1 MINICFVPCFGKGE
15 LYRDLADKLV
25 KKYKNDIK
33 IYWIIVDKRY
43 QTINRTDSRLY
54 IDFSISKN
62 NKSEE
67 FKDFRINEIIYSD
80 RVLNKN
86 IDKGKKYLINLEYI
100 LYDYIKEHRI
110 NIIIGERAQAHELLL
125 GRICNLCPEL
135 KCEYYSMTDIRIP
148 SFRFAFFK
156 DEKETE
162 LVEFNNKCDVKEFKL
177 EKPSYL
183 QINDKLQKLNSY
195 FNTNRIKRIFTYIKQ
210 IDKNNVSGQRSFCEY
225 VNFVFSRLWNKFW
238 YKTIKK
244 EEFDINK
251 YPNFIFYGFHKQ
263 PESSI
268 DVCGRYNEDQYID
281 ILNIW
286 RMLPAGWY
294 LILKEHTNAVGD
306 RNKDF
311 YKSLMKLTGVV
322 LVNEHTDSYKLI
334 SNAKITFSV
343 TGTISLEAG
352 LMNKKAIT
360 LSKTFFNRISTVY
373 NYSFNELEK
382 MSINDLVEK
391 KEKDNVNNYKK
402 YILSNSFKGCVL
414 DSYTLPSVLC
424 DENLDKII
432 YGYDSLFR
440 LNQLI

>member
-1 MINICFVPCFGKGE
+1 MINLCFVPCFGKGE
-15 LYRDLADKLV
+15 LYRAIADKLV
-25 KKYKNDIK
+25 NKYKNEIR
-33 IYWIIVDKRY
+33 IYWIVVDKRY
-43 QTINRTDSRLY
+43 KKINVTDKSIYL
-54 IDFSISKN
+54 DFKIANNGNYKELKN
-62 NKSEE
+62 
-67 FKDFRINEIIYSD
+67 FRINEILYSD

-86 IDKGKKYLINLEYI
+86 IIKGKQYLINLEYV
-100 LYDYIKEHRI
+100 LYDYIKENGI
-110 NIIIGERAQAHELLL
+110 NVIIGERAQAHELLL
-125 GRICNLCPEL
+125 GRICNLCNEL
-135 KCEYYSMTDIRIP
+135 KCQYYSMTDIRIP

-162 LVEFNNKCDVKEFKL
+162 IVEFNNKCDVNEFKL

-195 FNTNRIKRIFTYIKQ
+195 FNTNRIKRILTYIKQ
-210 IDKNNVSGQRSFCEY
+210 IDKNNVSGQQSFCGY
-225 VNFVFSRLWNKFW
+225 VHFVFSRLWNTFW
-238 YKTIKK
+238 YKTLKREQFNIT
-244 EEFDINK
+244 E

-268 DVCGRYNEDQYID
+268 DVCGRYNENQYID

-306 RNKDF
+306 RKKKF
-311 YKSLMKLTGVV
+311 YKSLMKLPGVV
-322 LVNEHTDSYKLI
+322 LVDEHTDSYKLI

-352 LMNKKAIT
+352 LMNKKAVT
-360 LSKTFFNRISTVY
+360 LSRTFFNSISTVY
-373 NYSFNELEK
+373 NFSFTELEK
-382 MSINDLVEK
+382 MSIPDLVEK
-391 KEKDNVNNYKK
+391 KEKDNVTQYKK

-432 YGYDSLFR
+432 YGYDLLFKKIK
-440 LNQLI
+440 LL